1 MTTLTV
7 NGVKHEVDVDP
18 STPLLWV
25 IREQLELTGTK
36 FGCGIGQCGA
46 CTVRLNGQAI
56 RSCLT
61 PITATDG
68 QEIQTIEGIAPGH
81 GKLHALQAA
90 WIQHQVPQC
99 GYCQSGQLMSA
110 TALLESNPT
119 PSDEDIDRAM
129 DGNICRCGMYGRI
142 KAAIKT
148 AANAGSNGKSD
159 GGKRVGTRDEM
170 PTATETTTT
179 TTATATAA
187 RTKETADE

>member
-56 RSCLT
+56 RSRLT
-61 PITATDG
+61 PISATNG
-68 QEIQTIEGIAPGH
+68 QEIQTIEGIASVH
-81 GKLHALQAA
+81 DELHALQAP

-119 PSDEDIDRAM
+119 PSDL
-129 DGNICRCGMYGRI
+129 
-142 KAAIKT
+142 
-148 AANAGSNGKSD
+148 KSLP
-159 GGKRVGTRDEM
+159 
-170 PTATETTTT
+170 PT
-179 TTATATAA
+179 
-187 RTKETADE
+187 

>member
-1 MTTLTV
+1 MMILTV
-7 NGVKHEVDVDP
+7 NGVKQEIEVDS

-46 CTVRLNGQAI
+46 CTVRLNGRAI

-61 PITATDG
+61 PISVADG
-68 QEIQTIEGIAPGH
+68 QEIQTIEGIAPADGE
-81 GKLHALQAA
+81 LHALQAA

-110 TALLESNPT
+110 AALLESNPT
-119 PSDEDIDRAM
+119 PSDEAIDTAM

-148 AANAGSNGKSD
+148 AAKAGFD
-159 GGKRVGTRDEM
+159 GGTRVGTSDE
-170 PTATETTTT
+170 TGNATLI
-179 TTATATAA
+179 
-187 RTKETADE
+187 TKETADE